1 MKSIGVTFQR
11 ILQKTAKG
19 NTVQHPTKLYNILD
33 IYIYIYIYMYIYI
46 YIYIFFL
53 KWRKATS

>member
-33 IYIYIYIYMYIYI
+33 IYIYISIYI
-46 YIYIFFL
+46 YIYILL
-53 KWRKATS
+53 KMEKSHILGK